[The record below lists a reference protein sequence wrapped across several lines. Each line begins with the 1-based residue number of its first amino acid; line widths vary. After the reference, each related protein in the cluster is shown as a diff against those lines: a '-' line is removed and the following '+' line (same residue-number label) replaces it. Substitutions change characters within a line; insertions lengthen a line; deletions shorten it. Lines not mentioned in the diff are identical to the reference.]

1 MFFLFVLLLLSPT
14 LAWGYGTFVLVVESE
29 FGPYELDI
37 IWSDSDSIE
46 NPTLHVGT
54 TQPVLVSSLVEVQG
68 VFTMV
73 RPTTLVNSPLVQPT
87 PLAAGAVALQVDSNL
102 IITGPRGC
110 DSPDGDPQNGFIVDN
125 CVTTQAEAFS
135 NMQDL
140 LKDFAYPLYGE
151 NRFLCTSGSFYACL
165 ANFGGVLFIYPN
177 QDSFV
182 VRQSPPPA
190 QVFFAQR
197 IVLVGTVGLFGT
209 ERTVV
214 DVPIQGPLLVID
226 SQSGC
231 GVEWEDTYYRFPYD
245 VYTGMGTEVV
255 QSARGSVNTIARV
268 LVKRNPQNADSFWVE
283 LASAAGTGTGEHYFV
298 PAWISNTTF
307 NLSAANA
314 FSPQDGSQPI
324 WQAFEDF
331 VIGQTI
337 GFFLVDSDG
346 NIDYTA
352 PQCTAHFVWDYDPD
366 APPTLVPWAQPNP
379 TNWFLQPQPMQWQ
392 AAVFS
397 YRFGALDEF
406 GFLAYPWCPFGEV
419 CGGDATGQF
428 FTPPGFVGPPP
439 RLNRTADSNFNDY
452 TLSCD
457 DVIGPH
463 PYFQVYDAITGQ
475 NDGEWWPQFDPVL
488 GLCFAPFM
496 QPQLVQAS
504 VSPNAGA
511 QDCSRQQMRCY
522 DPNECLFCYRPIAL
536 TFCKLGWIP
545 YDQWCYRRFNPSTD
559 AQFLG
564 APAQVSLSCA
574 TLADHDGL
582 PTGSTQSYAY
592 SNNPFDLVFL
602 QSFSNN
608 SLPGSPS
615 YAVVYPSGEYVCTQS
630 GSLQL
635 LPCVQT
641 STVFP
646 MCRYK
651 QDQYEVK
658 LRWTNMSPQTV
669 RLFRDGEGNGSA
681 PRGVFTQ
688 PICNLRSTGETC
700 ETATCPDANLLTV
713 FSPGGSSNDSSI
725 NFFATCSAHGGCD
738 QWNPNRCACDEFFS
752 PVAYVPGVPQLYPE
766 LASCPC
772 CCPATSQIGGQ
783 VSINGNIYTLESS
796 YLACGGAGVGNC
808 ITNNATGG
816 SGECE
821 CFPVANTD
829 PAAEVP
835 FSDATGGPSCACVIN
850 KILSGGFDPNWPPIN
865 ADVCSNRGTC
875 CPIGVSGADAREG
888 GNVIAGGTSSE
899 VCYPNG
905 AIQPTTG
912 CVCDNGFTAQGCG
925 APAPVNLA
933 FNLQVFVPFSNL
945 AYVSLG
951 EATIIGAVIV
961 GTQPNNIFVGYGS
974 PPACTAQ
981 QVWLASSVPLA
992 LDEIAGVPCNL
1003 TQIETQIL
1011 WECPTTFQGAFFV
1024 VVVTE
1029 EITPRCTINA
1039 MNEYFVACG
1048 PADRVNPF
1056 VSGFWRAPAYR
1067 QPYKY
1072 SQQASTKFA
1081 PYGSSLMA
1089 CGCGSNAAG
1098 PQCGEDVSAL
1108 RLSPDGTTFQQVVC
1122 GSDTFYPRGYAQVSG
1137 DGTFSECVGAPFA
1150 GTQAVGAFIG
1160 VLNGATDEQFGG
1172 PGNAWQ
1178 LIFNQE
1184 RGMLMWCNGHGIPI
1198 PPQFPY
1204 GDCEFNVVAYE
1215 ADALYTPFV
1224 EAPGSIVNANT
1235 HEFLQRPTLSPTDDP
1250 RSLVSFTAVAGLT
1263 PGSWLIPT
1271 GTYVVLPEIVG
1282 SIGLTC
1288 AQTTRVPLTAN
1299 FGTNVSPYATSPALP
1314 VRAFATVT
1322 IWTLN
1327 PNDLSTSPS
1336 VQQCDPALY
1345 QSTQYASACS
1355 TQNWCPAYF
1364 LQIGYIDPTYSPSTS
1379 YALSP
1384 LESSCIASAIWSEI
1398 PGTSTNFQ
1406 AMGDMLIELECSNTK
1421 ALQQNTATVLA
1432 NAIQFPSLDCANAVD
1447 RMVDVGW
1454 WVRYAVSLGYQLQ
1467 CGSQPIGP
1475 YDYVIGTAFGLM
1487 YNQIPDLQFP
1497 LDYRYWTAAHYNI
1510 TASVL
1515 NYLRT
1520 YDATGTPL
1528 DDQILTEALLDEY
1541 LLSLAPT
1548 LPNATSVA
1556 AIPIAPLIVDGPSY
1570 IVPGQTPTTVVRLSE
1585 AGPPY
1590 DTWLAFH
1597 SMRVPWIA
1605 WDVVILRPQI
1615 YYNFAGDPSP
1625 ETASAFQNAVW
1636 SAWALQT
1643 GKGSPQDGYT
1653 QAEFGGRVVAMLQAF
1668 PTMALPGVW
1677 QSAPGF
1683 LANSGT
1689 LVTVTHVANLS
1700 AFEMWRSD
1708 GTRCGVAYNVVAGQN
1723 TTMVC
1728 SGSFNTSAVAQ
1739 LAQYMQALY
1748 NSIGGPAGSALNG
1761 SANAALNSTGFVFS
1775 ETATDDWEGV
1785 HFRSVPYD
1793 SMFTIAGNGSS
1804 VDWNNA
1810 YSAFVTQFMQMA
1822 ASVERT
1828 APYTIPAAN
1837 MFYQIFE
1844 EPPQDALDALTESIV
1859 VNHQWPYNKLVAN
1872 AQAQAVAAGGFTL
1885 PFNISDYSD
1894 QIALKNSY
1902 YTLWPPSKCTAD
1914 KQCQSFSR
1922 NGYTKCVYDESTI
1935 PYRPYR
1941 NGDPSW
1947 SAVLS
1952 LGDEGGCQG
1961 ASSFGQGFWNSQQFN
1976 LQPLAGYGPSSAAYW
1991 LQAVNWQ
1998 NTMYEIFPFYTAPIL
2013 FNASAEPFATLLA
2026 LEGDDLLDAL
2036 NSTMGA
2042 TLPWD
2047 YDTNAG
2053 ICGGGGTV
2061 EVALN
2066 TTQFELV
2073 GFPQQNPALVWTPT
2087 CTSLTI
2093 QGFVLPFELEFAR
2106 TPNDFVYFGGND
2118 TLTVVEG
2125 TPYLT
2130 SPAQNI
2136 TGAAGALTGSSCPTS
2151 TDCAVDFG
2159 SGPLSLNCANPAL
2172 FSADAHVDVAGFY
2185 TQGLSNG
2192 FLTELVSFA

>member
-1 MFFLFVLLLLSPT
+1 M
-14 LAWGYGTFVLVVESE
+14 
-29 FGPYELDI
+29 
-37 IWSDSDSIE
+37 
-46 NPTLHVGT
+46 
-54 TQPVLVSSLVEVQG
+54 VQR
-68 VFTMV
+68 T
-73 RPTTLVNSPLVQPT
+73 RH
-87 PLAAGAVALQVDSNL
+87 
-102 IITGPRGC
+102 
-110 DSPDGDPQNGFIVDN
+110 PD
-125 CVTTQAEAFS
+125 
-135 NMQDL
+135 
-140 LKDFAYPLYGE
+140 
-151 NRFLCTSGSFYACL
+151 
-165 ANFGGVLFIYPN
+165 
-177 QDSFV
+177 
-182 VRQSPPPA
+182 
-190 QVFFAQR
+190 
-197 IVLVGTVGLFGT
+197 
-209 ERTVV
+209 
-214 DVPIQGPLLVID
+214 
-226 SQSGC
+226 
-231 GVEWEDTYYRFPYD
+231 
-245 VYTGMGTEVV
+245 
-255 QSARGSVNTIARV
+255 
-268 LVKRNPQNADSFWVE
+268 
-283 LASAAGTGTGEHYFV
+283 
-298 PAWISNTTF
+298 
-307 NLSAANA
+307 
-314 FSPQDGSQPI
+314 
-324 WQAFEDF
+324 
-331 VIGQTI
+331 
-337 GFFLVDSDG
+337 
-346 NIDYTA
+346 
-352 PQCTAHFVWDYDPD
+352 
-366 APPTLVPWAQPNP
+366 
-379 TNWFLQPQPMQWQ
+379 
-392 AAVFS
+392 
-397 YRFGALDEF
+397 
-406 GFLAYPWCPFGEV
+406 
-419 CGGDATGQF
+419 
-428 FTPPGFVGPPP
+428 
-439 RLNRTADSNFNDY
+439 
-452 TLSCD
+452 
-457 DVIGPH
+457 
-463 PYFQVYDAITGQ
+463 
-475 NDGEWWPQFDPVL
+475 
-488 GLCFAPFM
+488 
-496 QPQLVQAS
+496 
-504 VSPNAGA
+504 
-511 QDCSRQQMRCY
+511 
-522 DPNECLFCYRPIAL
+522 
-536 TFCKLGWIP
+536 
-545 YDQWCYRRFNPSTD
+545 
-559 AQFLG
+559 
-564 APAQVSLSCA
+564 
-574 TLADHDGL
+574 
-582 PTGSTQSYAY
+582 
-592 SNNPFDLVFL
+592 
-602 QSFSNN
+602 
-608 SLPGSPS
+608 
-615 YAVVYPSGEYVCTQS
+615 
-630 GSLQL
+630 
-635 LPCVQT
+635 
-641 STVFP
+641 
-646 MCRYK
+646 
-651 QDQYEVK
+651 
-658 LRWTNMSPQTV
+658 
-669 RLFRDGEGNGSA
+669 
-681 PRGVFTQ
+681 
-688 PICNLRSTGETC
+688 
-700 ETATCPDANLLTV
+700 
-713 FSPGGSSNDSSI
+713 
-725 NFFATCSAHGGCD
+725 
-738 QWNPNRCACDEFFS
+738 
-752 PVAYVPGVPQLYPE
+752 
-766 LASCPC
+766 
-772 CCPATSQIGGQ
+772 
-783 VSINGNIYTLESS
+783 
-796 YLACGGAGVGNC
+796 
-808 ITNNATGG
+808 
-816 SGECE
+816 
-821 CFPVANTD
+821 
-829 PAAEVP
+829 
-835 FSDATGGPSCACVIN
+835 
-850 KILSGGFDPNWPPIN
+850 
-865 ADVCSNRGTC
+865 
-875 CPIGVSGADAREG
+875 
-888 GNVIAGGTSSE
+888 
-899 VCYPNG
+899 
-905 AIQPTTG
+905 
-912 CVCDNGFTAQGCG
+912 
-925 APAPVNLA
+925 PAPVP
-933 FNLQVFVPFSNL
+933 VRDS
-945 AYVSLG
+945 
-951 EATIIGAVIV
+951 
-961 GTQPNNIFVGYGS
+961 
-974 PPACTAQ
+974 
-981 QVWLASSVPLA
+981 
-992 LDEIAGVPCNL
+992 
-1003 TQIETQIL
+1003 
-1011 WECPTTFQGAFFV
+1011 
-1024 VVVTE
+1024 
-1029 EITPRCTINA
+1029 
-1039 MNEYFVACG
+1039 
-1048 PADRVNPF
+1048 
-1056 VSGFWRAPAYR
+1056 
-1067 QPYKY
+1067 
-1072 SQQASTKFA
+1072 
-1081 PYGSSLMA
+1081 
-1089 CGCGSNAAG
+1089 
-1098 PQCGEDVSAL
+1098 
-1108 RLSPDGTTFQQVVC
+1108 
-1122 GSDTFYPRGYAQVSG
+1122 
-1137 DGTFSECVGAPFA
+1137 
-1150 GTQAVGAFIG
+1150 
-1160 VLNGATDEQFGG
+1160 
-1172 PGNAWQ
+1172 
-1178 LIFNQE
+1178 
-1184 RGMLMWCNGHGIPI
+1184 
-1198 PPQFPY
+1198 
-1204 GDCEFNVVAYE
+1204 EFNVVADQ

-1250 RSLVSFTAVAGLT
+1250 RSLVSFTAVAGGLT

-1345 QSTQYASACS
+1345 QSTQYASTCS

-1379 YALSP
+1379 YVLSP

-1952 LGDEGGCQG
+1952 LGDEGGCRARARSAKVSGTRSSSTFSRSRGTAHPAPRTGSRPSTGRTRCTRSSHSTPRPFCSTPPQNPLRLSWLWRATICWMRSTPPWARRSRG
-1961 ASSFGQGFWNSQQFN
+1961 TTTPTRGFAAAAAPWRSRSTRRSSSSWAFRSKTPRSCGRPRAPRSRSRASSSHSSSNSRARPTTLFTLEATTRSPSWRARPTSR
-1976 LQPLAGYGPSSAAYW
+1976 LQRKTSRAPRERSRAPPVPPA
-1991 LQAVNWQ
+1991 Q
-1998 NTMYEIFPFYTAPIL
+1998 TAPW
-2013 FNASAEPFATLLA
+2013 TLA
-2026 LEGDDLLDAL
+2026 LAH
-2036 NSTMGA
+2036 
-2042 TLPWD
+2042 
-2047 YDTNAG
+2047 
-2053 ICGGGGTV
+2053 
-2061 EVALN
+2061 
-2066 TTQFELV
+2066 
-2073 GFPQQNPALVWTPT
+2073 
-2087 CTSLTI
+2087 SL
-2093 QGFVLPFELEFAR
+2093 
-2106 TPNDFVYFGGND
+2106 
-2118 TLTVVEG
+2118 
-2125 TPYLT
+2125 
-2130 SPAQNI
+2130 
-2136 TGAAGALTGSSCPTS
+2136 
-2151 TDCAVDFG
+2151 
-2159 SGPLSLNCANPAL
+2159 
-2172 FSADAHVDVAGFY
+2172 
-2185 TQGLSNG
+2185 
-2192 FLTELVSFA
+2192 